1 MAEYLVKRPIKRSPV
16 HPGEL
21 LKIDVL
27 PTLGLSVSDLSMKLK
42 ISRQHVHRILA
53 GNQPVN
59 AVVALKISKLT
70 GVSPRLL
77 LSMQQ
82 NFDLWHAEKSIAD
95 ELNQIESYQL
105 KDPVVEYVAKP
116 ARKSSKGMSL
126 KQVSKKSYTAKT
138 RLKRK

>member
-1 MAEYLVKRPIKRSPV
+1 MAVYLVKRPIKRPPV

-27 PTLGLSVSDLSMKLK
+27 PALGLSVSDLSVKLK

-82 NFDLWHAEKSIAD
+82 NFDLWHAEASIAG
-95 ELNQIESYQL
+95 ELNQIESYQF
-105 KDPVVEYVAKP
+105 KDPVVEYVVKP
-116 ARKSSKGMSL
+116 ARKRSKLTTG
-126 KQVSKKSYTAKT
+126 KKAAK
-138 RLKRK
+138 KG

>member
-1 MAEYLVKRPIKRSPV
+1 MAEYFVKRPLKRSPV

-21 LKIDVL
+21 LRSDVL
-27 PTLGLSVSDLSMKLK
+27 PALDLSVSDLSEKLK

-53 GNQPVN
+53 GNQGIN

-70 GVSPRLL
+70 GVSSKLL

-95 ELNQIESYQL
+95 ELNQIETYQL
-105 KDPVVEYVAKP
+105 KDPLVEYVVKPTRKQGKGSSAKS
-116 ARKSSKGMSL
+116 ALKKATTVKNRKKG
-126 KQVSKKSYTAKT
+126 Q
-138 RLKRK
+138 